1 MPQFLEALCRVS
13 QCKAFPTDEECGHAV
28 VEGWLPDSMSN
39 AGAYLLQM
47 AANSPDSYQNFMQE
61 RRVPWPKL
69 QSIQAVERCVEHL
82 IHLLITHCHGGLAR
96 KPSLGWA
103 LTQRQVEWAFGGGAS

>member
-39 AGAYLLQM
+39 AGAYLLQVRVAFTTM
-47 AANSPDSYQNFMQE
+47 
-61 RRVPWPKL
+61 RVPWVPL
-69 QSIQAVERCVEHL
+69 NVMH
-82 IHLLITHCHGGLAR
+82 
-96 KPSLGWA
+96 
-103 LTQRQVEWAFGGGAS
+103 